1 MSRRNR
7 DRLGLAIMV
16 IVLLVAFMFVTPVFR
31 FSCSRMFLH
40 DFLGMET
47 GAGATSMLFAE
58 HSLIRMVPLLIM
70 SALWAAIALWTYYDA
85 EKRGMSGLLWG
96 LLVFFGSIV
105 GLIIYLI
112 VRSTSGPATDLAP
125 AHTDKCPSCAKPV
138 QSAFVACPHCGTS
151 LSKKCGHC
159 GKQAE
164 LDWRVCPYCGESID
178 GQ

>member
-1 MSRRNR
+1 
-7 DRLGLAIMV
+7 LGLAIL
-16 IVLLVAFMFVTPVFR
+16 VLVFLAAFTFINPMFR
-31 FSCSRMFLH
+31 FSCSRMLMH
-40 DFLGMET
+40 DFLGLES
-47 GAGATSMLFAE
+47 GAGTAMLFHHDGIA
-58 HSLIRMVPLLIM
+58 RMVPLLIM
-70 SALWAAIALWTYYDA
+70 SVLWAAVALWTYYDA
-85 EKRGMSGLLWG
+85 ERRGMSGLLWG

-112 VRSTSGPATDLAP
+112 VRSTSGPETDLVP
-125 AHTDKCPSCAKPV
+125 AHTAKCPSCAKPV

-164 LDWRVCPYCGESID
+164 PDWRVCPYCGESIN

>member
-1 MSRRNR
+1 M
-7 DRLGLAIMV
+7 AVV
-16 IVLLVAFMFVTPVFR
+16 ILVAFLFVTPAFR

-40 DFLGMET
+40 DFLGMDSGTMTT
-47 GAGATSMLFAE
+47 GMFFNE
-58 HSLIRMVPLLIM
+58 HSIIRMVPLLIM

-96 LLVFFGSIV
+96 LLVFFGLFI

-112 VRSTSGPATDLAP
+112 VRSTSGPETAVAP
-125 AHTDKCPSCAKPV
+125 AQPAKCPSCAKPV

-151 LSKKCGHC
+151 LSHKCGHC

-164 LDWRVCPYCGESID
+164 QDWRVCPYCGESMD